1 MLANFLNKSNPIN
14 FISLSVFFAICF
26 SATSIIDFLKVEF
39 SFSILFNRILVLL
52 IFIIVFFIFNFIVS
66 KNSLT
71 FDNSYGFFIFSL
83 LCICFAPSI
92 ISYKELFLIIIYLL
106 FIRKIYS
113 LQTSKSMIKKLFDS
127 GFWIGILCLLEPSY
141 SLLFV
146 LIYFSAYWN
155 QKITIHTFLTPI
167 IGFFTPI
174 FCYFSYL
181 FWIGKEAVFYEI
193 FTPKTAF
200 KISFFS
206 DENDLI
212 FMVIL
217 LILTFFSLISKSSKA
232 LLINNT
238 FKKSWSLLLVH
249 LTIVFVLFMIQDKTK
264 NTETIYLLFPVSLV
278 IANGI
283 ELIRKRIF
291 INIALYFFLIGCLFY
306 SFYL

>member
-71 FDNSYGFFIFSL
+71 FDNSYGVFIFSL

-146 LIYFSAYWN
+146 LIYFSAYWY

-174 FCYFSYL
+174 FCYFLTCFGLEKKL
-181 FWIGKEAVFYEI
+181 FSMK
-193 FTPKTAF
+193 
-200 KISFFS
+200 
-206 DENDLI
+206 
-212 FMVIL
+212 
-217 LILTFFSLISKSSKA
+217 
-232 LLINNT
+232 
-238 FKKSWSLLLVH
+238 
-249 LTIVFVLFMIQDKTK
+249 
-264 NTETIYLLFPVSLV
+264 YLLQKLRLKFH
-278 IANGI
+278 
-283 ELIRKRIF
+283 
-291 INIALYFFLIGCLFY
+291 FFRMKMILFLWLFY
-306 SFYL
+306 

>member
-1 MLANFLNKSNPIN
+1 MLANFLNKSKPIN

-26 SATSIIDFLKVEF
+26 LALSIIDFFKVEF

-52 IFIIVFFIFNFIVS
+52 IFIFVFFIFNFIVS
-66 KNSLT
+66 KNTLT
-71 FDNSYGFFIFSL
+71 FDNSYGFFLFSL

-92 ISYKELFLIIIYLL
+92 NTHKELILIIIYLL

-113 LQTSKSMIKKLFDS
+113 LQSSKSMIKKLFDS

-146 LIYFSAYWN
+146 LIYFSAYWY

-174 FCYFSYL
+174 FTYFSYL
-181 FWIGKEAVFYEI
+181 FWVEKEAVFYEI
-193 FTPKTAF
+193 FTPKTTF
-200 KISFFS
+200 KFSFFS
-206 DENDLI
+206 NENDLI
-212 FMVIL
+212 FMIIL
-217 LILTFFSLISKSSKA
+217 LALTFFASISKSSKA
-232 LLINNT
+232 LIINNT

-249 LTIVFVLFMIQDKTK
+249 LTIVFLLFLLQSEAK